1 MKEENRKNISSNYLD
16 QATNAF
22 WREDDVTEVPTQL
35 ALITIAAAL
44 VEIRDELRIM
54 NERSNDNGKT

>member
-1 MKEENRKNISSNYLD
+1 MDNKNRKNISSDYLGH
-16 QATNAF
+16 ATNEF
-22 WREDDVTEVPTQL
+22 WKEDEVTQIPNQL

-54 NERSNDNGKT
+54 NERSDDNGTT

>member
-22 WREDDVTEVPTQL
+22 WREGDVTEVPTQL

>member
-22 WREDDVTEVPTQL
+22 WREDDATEVPTQL
-35 ALITIAAAL
+35 ALISIAAAL

>member
-1 MKEENRKNISSNYLD
+1 MDNKNRKNISSNYLD
-16 QATNAF
+16 HATNEF
-22 WREDDVTEVPTQL
+22 WKEDEVTQIPNQL

-54 NERSNDNGKT
+54 NERSEKDG